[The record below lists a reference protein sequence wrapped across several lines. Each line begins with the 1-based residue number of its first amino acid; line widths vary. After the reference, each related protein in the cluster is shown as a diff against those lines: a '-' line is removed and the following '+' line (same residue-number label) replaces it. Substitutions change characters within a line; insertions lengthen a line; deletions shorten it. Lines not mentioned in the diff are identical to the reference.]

1 MSAKKEKE
9 QEAKNPGKSMKI
21 KKRRW
26 DGLVIGI
33 FMAIGFSVIIMK
45 LTHHWPCEIIGM
57 LGNIHQISPCDK
69 SIEENLSS
77 LVNWFRQGLSPHFL

>member
-9 QEAKNPGKSMKI
+9 QDTNPDNSIKI

-45 LTHHWPCEIIGM
+45 LTHHWPCEIIDS
-57 LGNIHQISPCDK
+57 LHIHQISCDK

-77 LVNWFRQGLSPHFL
+77 LVNWFQQGLSPHFL

>member
-9 QEAKNPGKSMKI
+9 QDTNPDNSIKI

-26 DGLVIGI
+26 DGLIIGI

-57 LGNIHQISPCDK
+57 VGNIHQISPCDK

>member
-1 MSAKKEKE
+1 VSAKKEKE
-9 QEAKNPGKSMKI
+9 QDTNSDNSIKI

-33 FMAIGFSVIIMK
+33 FMALGFSVIIMK

-57 LGNIHQISPCDK
+57 VGNIHQISPCDK

>member
-1 MSAKKEKE
+1 VSEKKEKE
-9 QEAKNPGKSMKI
+9 QDTNSDNSIKI

-57 LGNIHQISPCDK
+57 VGNIHQISPCDK

>member
-1 MSAKKEKE
+1 VSAKKEKE
-9 QEAKNPGKSMKI
+9 QDTNSDNSIKI

-33 FMAIGFSVIIMK
+33 FMAIGFTVIIMK

-57 LGNIHQISPCDK
+57 VGNIHQISPCDK

>member
-9 QEAKNPGKSMKI
+9 QDTNSDNSIKI

-57 LGNIHQISPCDK
+57 VGNIHQISPCDK

>member
-9 QEAKNPGKSMKI
+9 QDTNPDNSIKV

-57 LGNIHQISPCDK
+57 VGNIHQISPCDK

-77 LVNWFRQGLSPHFL
+77 LVNWFRHGLAPHFL

>member
-1 MSAKKEKE
+1 VSAKKEKE
-9 QEAKNPGKSMKI
+9 QDTNPDNSIKI

-57 LGNIHQISPCDK
+57 VGNIHQISPCDK

-77 LVNWFRQGLSPHFL
+77 LVNWFQQGLSPHFL

>member
-9 QEAKNPGKSMKI
+9 QDTNSDNSIKI

-57 LGNIHQISPCDK
+57 VGNVHQISPCDK

>member
-1 MSAKKEKE
+1 MSANKEKEKE

-33 FMAIGFSVIIMK
+33 FMAIGFSVIVMK
-45 LTHHWPCEIIGM
+45 LTHHWPCEIIGS
-57 LGNIHQISPCDK
+57 LHIHQISCDK
-69 SIEENLSS
+69 SIAENLSS
-77 LVNWFRQGLSPHFL
+77 LVNWFQQGLSPHFL

>member
-1 MSAKKEKE
+1 VSAKKEKE
-9 QEAKNPGKSMKI
+9 QDTNSDNSIKI

-57 LGNIHQISPCDK
+57 VGNIHQISPCDK

>member
-9 QEAKNPGKSMKI
+9 QDTNPDNSIKI

-57 LGNIHQISPCDK
+57 VGNIHQISPCDK

-77 LVNWFRQGLSPHFL
+77 LVNWFQQGLSPHFL

>member
-1 MSAKKEKE
+1 VSAKKEKE
-9 QEAKNPGKSMKI
+9 QDTNSDNSIKI

-26 DGLVIGI
+26 DGIVIGI

-57 LGNIHQISPCDK
+57 VGNIHQISPCDK

>member
-9 QEAKNPGKSMKI
+9 QDTNSDNSIKI

-57 LGNIHQISPCDK
+57 VGNIHQISPCDK

-77 LVNWFRQGLSPHFL
+77 LVNWFQQGLSPHFL

>member
-1 MSAKKEKE
+1 VSAKKEKE
-9 QEAKNPGKSMKI
+9 QDTNPDNSIKI

-45 LTHHWPCEIIGM
+45 LTHHWPCEIISM
-57 LGNIHQISPCDK
+57 VGNIHQISPCDK

>member
-1 MSAKKEKE
+1 VSAKKEKE
-9 QEAKNPGKSMKI
+9 QDTNPDNSIKI
-21 KKRRW
+21 KERRW
-26 DGLVIGI
+26 DGLIIGI

-57 LGNIHQISPCDK
+57 VGNIHQISPCDK

>member
-9 QEAKNPGKSMKI
+9 QDTNHDNSIKI

-57 LGNIHQISPCDK
+57 VGNIHQISPCDK

>member
-9 QEAKNPGKSMKI
+9 QDTNPDNSIKI

-57 LGNIHQISPCDK
+57 VGNIIKSHHVISLLKKIC
-69 SIEENLSS
+69 L
-77 LVNWFRQGLSPHFL
+77 R